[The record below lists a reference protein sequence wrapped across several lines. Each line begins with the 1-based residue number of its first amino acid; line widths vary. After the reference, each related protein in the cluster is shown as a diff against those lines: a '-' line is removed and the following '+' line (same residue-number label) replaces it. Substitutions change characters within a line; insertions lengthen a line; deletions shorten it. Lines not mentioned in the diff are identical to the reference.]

1 MIRPPTATPTPT
13 APAPAPAPAPA
24 AGPARPGA
32 IRWLICW
39 VLLCIGFQAFL
50 APGQRTAE
58 RAHFHRDAGYLPERA
73 KDQPDHHQDHTHGG
87 NHVHLYLAIHGHDH
101 ADAHDLVYVSAND
114 AQALSG
120 QANGLKRATFDQD
133 GVGLH
138 EISIAVGLPASVGF
152 AESAL
157 TYRSHVTLPLDR
169 PPCRRG

>member
-1 MIRPPTATPTPT
+1 MIRPPTA
-13 APAPAPAPAPA
+13 PA
-24 AGPARPGA
+24 ADPVRPSA

-39 VLLCIGFQAFL
+39 VLLCIGFQALL

-58 RAHFHRDAGYLPERA
+58 RAHFHRDTGYLPELA
-73 KDQPDHHQDHTHGG
+73 KDQPDHHHDHTNGG

-114 AQALSG
+114 LQALAG
-120 QANGLKRATFDQD
+120 QAPGLKRATFDQD
-133 GVGLH
+133 GVCLH
-138 EISIAVGLPASVGF
+138 EISIAVGLPASVHF

-169 PPCRRG
+169 PPCPRA

>member
-1 MIRPPTATPTPT
+1 MIRPPTA
-13 APAPAPAPAPA
+13 PA
-24 AGPARPGA
+24 ADPARPSA

-39 VLLCIGFQAFL
+39 VLLCIGFQALL

-58 RAHFHRDAGYLPERA
+58 RAHFHRDTGYLAERA
-73 KDQPDHHQDHTHGG
+73 KDQPDHHQDHPDGG

-120 QANGLKRATFDQD
+120 QAHSLKRATFDQD
-133 GVGLH
+133 GACLH
-138 EISIAVGLPASVGF
+138 EISIAVGLSARVGF

-157 TYRSHVTLPLDR
+157 TYRSHVTLPLER
-169 PPCRRG
+169 PPCPRG

>member
-1 MIRPPTATPTPT
+1 MIRPPTAT
-13 APAPAPAPAPA
+13 APA
-24 AGPARPGA
+24 ADPARPSA

-73 KDQPDHHQDHTHGG
+73 KDQPDHHHDHTNGG

-114 AQALSG
+114 VQALAG
-120 QANGLKRATFDQD
+120 QAPGLKRATFDQD
-133 GVGLH
+133 GACLH
-138 EISIAVGLPASVGF
+138 EISIAVGLPASVHF
-152 AESAL
+152 VESAL
-157 TYRSHVTLPLDR
+157 AYRSHVTLPLER
-169 PPCRRG
+169 PPCPRG

>member
-1 MIRPPTATPTPT
+1 MIRPPT
-13 APAPAPAPAPA
+13 APA
-24 AGPARPGA
+24 AGPARASA
-32 IRWLICW
+32 IRWLIWW
-39 VLLCIGFQAFL
+39 VLLCIGLQAFL
-50 APGQRTAE
+50 APGQRAAE

-157 TYRSHVTLPLDR
+157 TYRSHVTLPLER
-169 PPCRRG
+169 PPCPRG